1 MVSQSFSQNVKALNE
16 NTFDVEGVQQRAS
29 ASIEKVRSSLH
40 GLEYDLTDLENIAK
54 NISSQDDFNK
64 FNNQLKAAQDNIQAI
79 KNSTV
84 SKNSMNPLANMQRD
98 MQNANIEI
106 ETMRIKLEKFGNI
119 DGVTKAKQM
128 LEEMTSAAQQFNSAQ
143 DAQGQQSAYNQYSNL
158 RSQFKAQ
165 TEYINAVKQL
175 KDSQVSAAKQTDP
188 IREQYKSLLDIINK
202 INSVNSNILKYQG
215 KDGGSGLF
223 SGYIS
228 QLQSDKQKLVS
239 ELQSIT
245 QEINNALSG
254 GFVQGKEFSIPFT
267 NILSDDGGA
276 VSSFFRAFTCPC
288 AKSQTWI

>member
-1 MVSQSFSQNVKALNE
+1 M
-16 NTFDVEGVQQRAS
+16 G
-29 ASIEKVRSSLH
+29 H
-40 GLEYDLTDLENIAK
+40 YDNLTDLENIAK

-202 INSVNSNILKYQG
+202 I
-215 KDGGSGLF
+215 
-223 SGYIS
+223 
-228 QLQSDKQKLVS
+228 
-239 ELQSIT
+239 
-245 QEINNALSG
+245 
-254 GFVQGKEFSIPFT
+254 KE
-267 NILSDDGGA
+267 
-276 VSSFFRAFTCPC
+276 
-288 AKSQTWI
+288 